1 MIEMLSIFNYKTWNS
16 SAHAYICRSDGM
28 SLEMHATRKKAANID
43 IKYVIALPHS
53 HTLCHG
59 IGELH
64 QKSIT
69 CRFLF
74 ANYFW
79 YTYFACLAF
88 ETVIVCLY
96 VELMLRRLSV
106 YFSRQN
112 VTKMLS
118 KCSENNTTTTLSK
131 QRHTHTHNRICQEP
145 NRRRERINLR
155 TKNQMKKIEREKII
169 RKKNW
174 QHDGDQEQQRQ
185 YQ

>member
-112 VTKMLS
+112 VTKNVR
-118 KCSENNTTTTLSK
+118 KTIQQQHPANRET
-131 QRHTHTHNRICQEP
+131 HTHTQSHLPGARIED
-145 NRRRERINLR
+145 ES
-155 TKNQMKKIEREKII
+155 
-169 RKKNW
+169 
-174 QHDGDQEQQRQ
+174 G
-185 YQ
+185 